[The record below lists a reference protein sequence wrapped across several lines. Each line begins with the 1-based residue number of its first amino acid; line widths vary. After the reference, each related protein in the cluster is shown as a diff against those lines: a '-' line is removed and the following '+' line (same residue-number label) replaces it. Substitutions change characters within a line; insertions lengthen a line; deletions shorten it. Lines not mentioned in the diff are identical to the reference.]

1 VFSTVSCSAPNAESR
16 ADVLYLWH
24 SSAADTNPPI
34 KKNECIRHWRD
45 VESPDD
51 STYPD
56 SDERFSIGAPLA
68 RVLGLKHI
76 GIHHERL
83 PPGRRT
89 SYPHAESDEEEFIY
103 VLEGNS
109 DAWINGYLSRLEP
122 GDSVGFPAG
131 TGVCHTFINNTDR
144 EVRLLVIGEANK
156 RQNRIYYPLN
166 PEYAATRQDRWI
178 DHPPQFFGPHD
189 GKARQK

>member
-1 VFSTVSCSAPNAESR
+1 MSRTVSCSAPNAESR

-24 SSAADTNPPI
+24 SSVADTNFPM
-34 KKNECIRHWRD
+34 KKNECICHWRD
-45 VESPDD
+45 VEGADD

-56 SDERFSIGAPLA
+56 SDERFSVGAPLA

-103 VLEGNS
+103 VLEGNP

-131 TGVCHTFINNTDR
+131 TGICHTFINNTAS

-156 RQNRIYYPLN
+156 KQNRIYYPLN
-166 PEYAATRQDRWI
+166 LEYAATRQDRWI

-189 GKARQK
+189 GKARKK